1 MELVR
6 DRPTDQIAFFWIRK
20 PFNRRLV
27 DAINVLVV
35 FLLFWGAPRIVLSG
49 SGPRRQNYDQRG
61 VDGYAQ
67 HGGTPYCGGQA
78 PVRVAS
84 TKRNAIIS
92 AKTGRSRRREAA
104 RGHLLVAE

>member
-27 DAINVLVV
+27 DAFNVLVV

-49 SGPRRQNYDQRG
+49 GGPRRQNYDQRG

-67 HGGTPYCGGQA
+67 HGGTPIATG
-78 PVRVAS
+78 
-84 TKRNAIIS
+84 IS
-92 AKTGRSRRREAA
+92 
-104 RGHLLVAE
+104 